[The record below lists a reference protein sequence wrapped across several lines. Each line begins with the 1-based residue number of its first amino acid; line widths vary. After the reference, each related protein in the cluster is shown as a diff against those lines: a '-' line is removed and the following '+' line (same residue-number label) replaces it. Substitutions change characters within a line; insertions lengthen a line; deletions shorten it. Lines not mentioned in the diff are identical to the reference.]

1 MVGVLAGISRV
12 LADAGVSIFC
22 VATFD
27 TDYVLLR
34 SVDLERGL
42 AALRAGGALVKEG

>member
-1 MVGVLAGISRV
+1 V

-27 TDYVLLR
+27 TDYFLVR
-34 SVDLERGL
+34 SVDLERAV
-42 AALRAGGALVKEG
+42 AALRAGGGLVKEG